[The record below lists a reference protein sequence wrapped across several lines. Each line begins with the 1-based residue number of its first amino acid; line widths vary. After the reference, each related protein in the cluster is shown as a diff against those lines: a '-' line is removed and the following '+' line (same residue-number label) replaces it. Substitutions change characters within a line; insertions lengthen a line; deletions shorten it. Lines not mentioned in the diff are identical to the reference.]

1 MFRLTGVA
9 DRIEVNSDGTAT
21 VFDYKTGAPPS
32 NKQVLTGF
40 APQLTLD
47 AAMIAAG
54 AFRTVGPRE
63 TQGAAYVPIG
73 GAGAGEPLWIKPKD
87 MSFADLVTDHKSQ
100 LLTLLDQFRNPKRS
114 YPSRPYVAFASR
126 QGDYDHLARVKEWS
140 RAGGGEG
147 DGGTGE

>member
-9 DRIEVNSDGTAT
+9 DRIEVNGDGTAT

-32 NKQVLTGF
+32 NKQVLDWLRAAIDTGGGDDRGRR
-40 APQLTLD
+40 LRKD
-47 AAMIAAG
+47 
-54 AFRTVGPRE
+54 RPRD

-73 GAGAGEPLWIKPKD
+73 GVGRWRTALGQAKGYEFWR
-87 MSFADLVTDHKSQ
+87 TRRRTESQ

-126 QGDYDHLARVKEWS
+126 HGDYDHLARVKEWS

-147 DGGTGE
+147 EGASE